1 MDWNE
6 VQLGPD
12 ECQCV
17 ADFVSDGVVDF
28 QEVLAVLNDW
38 GPCGPPCPPDINADG
53 VVSFIDLLRV
63 LDAWGPCD
71 P

>member
-1 MDWNE
+1 M
-6 VQLGPD
+6 PD
-12 ECQCV
+12 ECQCI
-17 ADFVSDGVVDF
+17 ADFISDGVVDF
-28 QEVLAVLNDW
+28 QEVLGVLNDW

-53 VVSFIDLLRV
+53 EVGFIDLLRV